1 MSSLQVH
8 MEREAR
14 EHKQRP
20 AHADIMTETTRDKEI
35 LAYVD
40 HALGTPDT
48 PTRNPAHRADTG
60 DAA

>member
-14 EHKQRP
+14 EHKQP
-20 AHADIMTETTRDKEI
+20 AHADIMTEATRDKEI
-35 LAYVD
+35 LAYVAN
-40 HALGTPDT
+40 ALGTPDT

-60 DAA
+60 NAA

>member
-20 AHADIMTETTRDKEI
+20 AHLADPTPETREREI
-35 LAYVD
+35 SAWVGSE
-40 HALGTPDT
+40 LGLTPA
-48 PTRNPAHRADTG
+48 TRNPAHRADTG
-60 DAA
+60 NAA

>member
-20 AHADIMTETTRDKEI
+20 AHADIMTEATRDKEI
-35 LAYVD
+35 LAYVAN
-40 HALGTPDT
+40 ALGTPDT
-48 PTRNPAHRADTG
+48 TAKNPAHRATPE